1 MMGPLQD
8 EFFLGILRVY
18 CKILRRDARHWGLKR
33 GPCFVLAVEWG
44 KKMPSWVDI
53 LAGDV

>member
-1 MMGPLQD
+1 MGPLQD